1 MGEEINLDELI
12 EQSLSQIRSKAKETE
27 RIIVVDVTVGQSV
40 CRLWSLNKKYGIVV
54 PKDSKVEEILKILE
68 QGKLAIVEVEK
79 DSLVQRRNIVRVVG
93 AKEVPEEK
101 LPTFTIEPDRN
112 GIKLVG
118 DGVVIRPDPFSFNT
132 QRLMMR
138 YEEGTVEVKALPVL
152 CDSRGRCLG
161 IQFVPL
167 KLEKYIPLEASV
179 TVTETVEDLLNS
191 TERERKPEQ
200 SQQAGQKP
208 EQKQADEGEKLELT
222 LR

>member
-12 EQSLSQIRSKAKETE
+12 ERSLSQIRSKAKETE

-68 QGKLAIVEVEK
+68 QGKLAVVEVER

-152 CDSRGRCLG
+152 CDSHGKCLG

-167 KLEKYIPLEASV
+167 KLDKYIQSEMSV
-179 TVTETVEDLLNS
+179 TATETVEDLLKNV
-191 TERERKPEQ
+191 K
-200 SQQAGQKP
+200 
-208 EQKQADEGEKLELT
+208 QKQKQDEEKLELE
-222 LR
+222 LH